1 MLRPFFIFCLICFTT
16 NNCVAQSQ
24 GYEYSDSTLL
34 DNPEEGIPTNPNK
47 AEANFTDTILYMHE
61 IAMPGDSVN
70 SWKNDKKYAYVKNLD
85 SLLKAREKEYISQ
98 SRTVSSDSSS
108 SSSSSGLSDFF
119 SSFIVKAIFWGAAII
134 FVLYI
139 LYKLFLN
146 QGIFKKSRSSSP
158 VNELEHDEQHID
170 DASDYDALI
179 LQSFKL
185 ADYRMAV
192 RYLFLKT
199 LRQLSDK
206 GQLQRSVDKT
216 NFQYVQEIGPDKKKD
231 FASLVLNYEYVWY
244 GHLDIGREQYA
255 QIEKNYQ
262 SFYNK
267 I

>member
-1 MLRPFFIFCLICFTT
+1 MLRSFFIFCFICFIT
-16 NNCVAQSQ
+16 NNSVAQTQ

-47 AEANFTDTILYMHE
+47 EEANFTDTILYMHE
-61 IAMPGDSVN
+61 IMMPADTVD

-85 SLLKAREKEYISQ
+85 SLLKEREKEYLSQ
-98 SRTVSSDSSS
+98 NRTVSSDSSS
-108 SSSSSGLSDFF
+108 SASSGLSDFF
-119 SSFIVKAIFWGAAII
+119 SSSIVKGIFWAMAIF

-146 QGIFKKSRSSSP
+146 QGIFKKNRSSIP
-158 VNELEHDEQHID
+158 VKEVAQDEHLID
-170 DASDYDALI
+170 NASDYDALI
-179 LQSFKL
+179 RQSFNIG
-185 ADYRMAV
+185 DYRMAV

-216 NFQYVQEIGPDKKKD
+216 NFQYVQEIGPDKKND

-244 GHLDIGREQYA
+244 GHLNIAREQYE
-255 QIEKNYQ
+255 QIEKNYH

>member
-1 MLRPFFIFCLICFTT
+1 MLRPFFIFCFICLISNST
-16 NNCVAQSQ
+16 VAQTQ

-34 DNPEEGIPTNPNK
+34 DNPEEGVPTNPNK
-47 AEANFTDTILYMHE
+47 SEANFTDTILYMHE
-61 IAMPGDSVN
+61 IAIPGDSID
-70 SWKNDKKYAYVKNLD
+70 SWKNDKKYAYIKNLD

-108 SSSSSGLSDFF
+108 SGLSNFF
-119 SSFIVKAIFWGAAII
+119 SSSIVKAIFWAVAIF

-146 QGIFKKSRSSSP
+146 QGIFKKNRSSSP
-158 VNELEHDEQHID
+158 VKELEQDEQNID

-179 LQSFKL
+179 HQSFKL

-199 LRQLSDK
+199 LRQLSDR

-231 FASLVLNYEYVWY
+231 FAALVLNYEYVWY
-244 GHLDIGREQYA
+244 GHLDIAREQYE
-255 QIEKNYQ
+255 QIEKNYL